1 MHWVFDNKISFEK
14 RALRLFKEQSQKCLP
29 YNQYLKLL
37 NTDVE
42 SISSLAEIPFL
53 PIQFFKTHSII
64 ANGKKPAIF
73 VLSAVAQ
80 QGWNAVST

>member
-37 NTDVE
+37 KTDVE

-53 PIQFFKTHSII
+53 PIQFLKHT
-64 ANGKKPAIF
+64 
-73 VLSAVAQ
+73 Q
-80 QGWNAVST
+80 